1 MFKRVFK
8 HGFWIIAILVLAAVS
23 FFSIFSK
30 EEGDTKVITTNK
42 DLVNI
47 YFFYGKTCPHC
58 TEEEKL
64 LSKIADEK
72 KANIYYYEVF
82 FDESNQN
89 KYKQVA
95 DSFNI
100 QSSSVPFTIIGDKTW
115 IGYTSEEKPGKE
127 FKDRIEYCNQNTCK
141 DTVKKLLDIPEN
153 PKTEE
158 KVVTDARLNGNMIWM
173 LVFLMTAFV
182 INMKNRRKLLTFGG
196 SALFII
202 VLAYVIWELSFL
214 ASYSGKINLM
224 MSVLALILSYS
235 NLNKYIILESKNRLH
250 LIDGIIMA
258 ILAVCLYWTGIRVL
272 F

>member
-1 MFKRVFK
+1 
-8 HGFWIIAILVLAAVS
+8 
-23 FFSIFSK
+23 
-30 EEGDTKVITTNK
+30 
-42 DLVNI
+42 
-47 YFFYGKTCPHC
+47 
-58 TEEEKL
+58 
-64 LSKIADEK
+64 
-72 KANIYYYEVF
+72 
-82 FDESNQN
+82 
-89 KYKQVA
+89 
-95 DSFNI
+95 
-100 QSSSVPFTIIGDKTW
+100 
-115 IGYTSEEKPGKE
+115 
-127 FKDRIEYCNQNTCK
+127 
-141 DTVKKLLDIPEN
+141 
-153 PKTEE
+153 
-158 KVVTDARLNGNMIWM
+158 MIWM

-235 NLNKYIILESKNRLH
+235 NLNKYIILESNNRLH